1 MTDTVKLKENRN
13 MKLTGADINKA
24 YTEQLTKLLLNG
36 YNVIVANQNGSLEQE
51 NGRYNRILLE
61 NKILLEKGGECFEFG
76 FWGVGINSN
85 TEKQILGMMK
95 HDRLS
100 LNYCYEE
107 EKNLLAG
114 PFTYYGYTFG
124 MGSEH
129 KPYQYFAFSTEEE
142 VLELY
147 EKRKQRAEYRD
158 WLRNCIVNTFKVAK
172 TNYTGFKKDIT
183 VVSLPNTYILINK
196 NGREAVLH
204 KSTGRLSTY

>member
-1 MTDTVKLKENRN
+1 

-24 YTEQLTKLLLNG
+24 YTDQLTKLLLNG
-36 YNVIVANQNGSLEQE
+36 YNIVVVNQNGSLEQD
-51 NGRYNRILLE
+51 NGGYSRTLLE
-61 NKILLEKGGECFEFG
+61 NKILLEKGGERFDFG

-95 HDRLS
+95 HDKFS
-100 LNYCYEE
+100 LNYRYEE
-107 EKNLLAG
+107 EKNLLVE

-142 VLELY
+142 ALELY

-158 WLRNCIVNTFKVAK
+158 WLCNPIVNTFKVAK

-183 VVSLPNTYILINK
+183 VVSLPNRYILINK
-196 NGREAVLH
+196 NGRKVFISKRDGYL
-204 KSTGRLSTY
+204 SDFTGNLPVYWNV

>member
-1 MTDTVKLKENRN
+1 
-13 MKLTGADINKA
+13 MKLTGTDINKA

-36 YNVIVANQNGSLEQE
+36 YNIVVVNQNGSLEQD
-51 NGRYNRILLE
+51 NGRYSRTLLE
-61 NKILLEKGGECFEFG
+61 NKILLEKGRERFDFG

-100 LNYCYEE
+100 LNYRYAE
-107 EKNLLAG
+107 EKNLLAE

-124 MGSEH
+124 MGNER

-142 VLELY
+142 ALELY

-158 WLRNCIVNTFKVAK
+158 WLRNRIVNTFKVAK
-172 TNYTGFKKDIT
+172 TNYNGFKKDIT
-183 VVSLPNTYILINK
+183 VVSLPKTYILINK